1 MNKPH
6 LLCGGGALATDGG
19 EADVV
24 LLDDGRVER
33 VEVHQED
40 EAVVEPL
47 PRLQHQP
54 ARVRRLPPPALAP
67 AAGRLACT
75 ALLPLVVL
83 SALRRPLLAVLLVG
97 EDVVPL
103 VEGVQQQELVPLRA
117 AAQQRAREDI
127 SSDLLK

>member
-1 MNKPH
+1 MNKPN
-6 LLCGGGALATDGG
+6 LLCGGGPLATDGG

-24 LLDDGRVER
+24 LLDDRRVER

-54 ARVRRLPPPALAP
+54 ARVGGLPPPAF
-67 AAGRLACT
+67 GRLACT

-83 SALRRPLLAVLLVG
+83 GALCRPLLAVLLVG

-103 VEGVQQQELVPLRA
+103 VEGVQ
-117 AAQQRAREDI
+117 
-127 SSDLLK
+127 